1 MPRVHTLASN
11 FKRTPGLAPL
21 QPRQSL
27 WQSQSMGGH
36 KPAGYAKS
44 SIGFIAAKVDAG
56 ARYEH
61 YGRKEKC

>member
-21 QPRQSL
+21 PPRKSP
-27 WQSQSMGGH
+27 WQSTSMGGH

-44 SIGFIAAKVDAG
+44 SVGFISQAVDAG
-56 ARYEH
+56 TRYEH
-61 YGRKEKC
+61 YGRKQKC

>member
-1 MPRVHTLASN
+1 MPRIHTLASN
-11 FKRTPGLAPL
+11 SKKSPGLAPL
-21 QPRQSL
+21 RPAKSP

-44 SIGFIAAKVDAG
+44 SIGFISQAVDAG
-56 ARYEH
+56 ARFDH